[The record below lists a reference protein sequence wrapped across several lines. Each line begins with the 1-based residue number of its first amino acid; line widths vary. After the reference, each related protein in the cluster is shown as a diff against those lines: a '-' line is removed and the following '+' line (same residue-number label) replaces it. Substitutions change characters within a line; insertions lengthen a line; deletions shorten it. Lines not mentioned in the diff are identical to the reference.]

1 MPVLYAT
8 VHGYITRVHLQLLTK
23 AVVAE
28 EQHFSRQP
36 ECLRKASMVVVLG
49 RKKRLSILFVV
60 SLHRLLDGFGSP
72 CEGLIKESNLASPAM
87 PAAEELECI
96 LSAYSLS
103 VQTLPAAAGASLA
116 TP

>member
-1 MPVLYAT
+1 
-8 VHGYITRVHLQLLTK
+8 
-23 AVVAE
+23 
-28 EQHFSRQP
+28 
-36 ECLRKASMVVVLG
+36 MVTVLG
-49 RKKRLSILFVV
+49 RKKVSILFV
-60 SLHRLLDGFGSP
+60 LILLRLLEGFGTP
-72 CEGLIKESNLASPAM
+72 CDCLIKESNLASPAM